1 VNQNWMIGRQQALN
15 DKFDDSETKVPG
27 MALAA

>member
-1 VNQNWMIGRQQALN
+1 MIGRQQALN